1 MVGDSLDADVA
12 GAQAAGLR
20 GILLDRDDLHPE
32 LEGERIRSLHELPAL
47 VGV

>member
-20 GILLDRDDLHPE
+20 GILLDRDDRHVD
-32 LEGERIRSLHELPAL
+32 LEVERIRSLRELPAL
-47 VGV
+47 VG